1 MKNAVI
7 IGAGQ
12 TGRGF
17 IAPILQDDEYTI
29 TFIDKDEELIKSLNQ
44 KKEYLIRYFGN
55 TAPTRKIDT
64 FKAFVSTSGEAVE
77 AIRNADVI
85 CTSVFSSHLA
95 ELIPLFREVEKERKT
110 PMQIICCENGVNVKK
125 DLVAAKLNACITE
138 GIIFC
143 TTLRP
148 NKDSLD
154 LLCEN
159 IQDLPID
166 ASVEGLS
173 VSVRRMPLE
182 RKFADLIQRKIYT
195 YNFMSAIVSYL
206 GWYKGYEVYGKAA
219 NDSDIAYVIEKIKPV
234 VSRVI
239 AHVYAISEEEQLA
252 FTQRAIDK
260 FQNEEIIDTIYRNAR
275 QAKRK
280 LGGNER
286 ILSPMRMASQ
296 QAEDITW
303 MKLIAAA
310 AMDYAVCEENE
321 ELESVYQDL
330 QAFLPEK
337 DILDI
342 RNLLEKFQSK
352 ESLSK
357 MIQSL

>member
-44 KKEYLIRYFGN
+44 KKKYSIRYFGN
-55 TAPTRKIDT
+55 TAPTRKIDA
-64 FKAFVSTSGEAVE
+64 FKAFVSTSEEAAE
-77 AIRNADVI
+77 ALRNADVI

-166 ASVEGLS
+166 ASVEGLT

-206 GWYKGYEVYGKAA
+206 GWYKGYEIYGKAA

-280 LGGNER
+280 LGANER
-286 ILSPMRMASQ
+286 ILSPMRMATQ

-303 MKLIAAA
+303 MKLIAVA